1 MLPLMTEKTSRQDRV
16 ATRTEQSAPAGS
28 AVRDPRDRRRKVPRK
43 VSAQSLENAALHYL
57 GRFSASSAHLKRV
70 LLRRVDRSIR
80 VHGGDAAE
88 GRRLVEALIERF
100 CRSGLLDDAAY
111 AAGKA
116 RSLRRRGTSRSVIS
130 RTLRAKGV
138 TADQTDAAMAGL
150 AAESGEDGGDA
161 ELAAAARLA
170 QRKRL
175 GPFRPKETRADLRQ
189 RDMAAL
195 ARAGFGYDI
204 ARQIIDAES
213 ADTLDDLIRR
223 AL

>member
-1 MLPLMTEKTSRQDRV
+1 MAAKFPNQDD
-16 ATRTEQSAPAGS
+16 ATARAEPDAAGER
-28 AVRDPRDRRRKVPRK
+28 AQRPRRPNGRKIPRK
-43 VSAQSLENAALHYL
+43 VSAQSLENAALYYL
-57 GRFSASSAHLKRV
+57 ARFSASSAHLKRV

-88 GRRLVEALIERF
+88 GRRLVEALVERF

-116 RSLRRRGTSRSVIS
+116 RSLRRRGTSRSVIA

-138 TADQTDAAMAGL
+138 TADQTDAALAGL
-150 AAESGEDGGDA
+150 AADSNAGDDED
-161 ELAAAARLA
+161 ERAAAGRLA

-175 GPFRPKETRADLRQ
+175 GPFRPKATRAELRQ

-195 ARAGFGYDI
+195 ARAGFSYDV
-204 ARQIIDAES
+204 ARQVIDADS
-213 ADTLDDLIRR
+213 ADGLDDLIRR
-223 AL
+223 RL